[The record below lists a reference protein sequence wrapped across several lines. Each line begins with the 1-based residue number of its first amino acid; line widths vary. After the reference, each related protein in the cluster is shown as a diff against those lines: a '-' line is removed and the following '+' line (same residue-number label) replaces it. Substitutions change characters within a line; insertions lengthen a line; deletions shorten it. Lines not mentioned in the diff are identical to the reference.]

1 LFDGTRGNID
11 VEVTMSKVLIDIKG
25 QDFRKPDHDILPFFI
40 NRWSPRAMTGEEI
53 TREELMRMLEAGRW
67 AMSSFNN
74 QSWRFLYAFRNTT
87 PWEKFFGL
95 LGQSNQAWC
104 KNAAALI
111 VVVSKRT
118 FDHNGKPARTHTY
131 DTGAAWYSFALQG
144 VMMGLVVHGMQG
156 FDYDRAASELGVT
169 DEYQVE
175 AMAAVGRPGNKED
188 LPPAL
193 QEREI
198 PSQRKKVE
206 EFAFEGGFK
215 K

>member
-1 LFDGTRGNID
+1 
-11 VEVTMSKVLIDIKG
+11 MAKVLIDIKG
-25 QDFRKPDHDILPFFI
+25 QDFRKPDHDISSFFI

-53 TREELMRMLEAGRW
+53 AREELMRMLEAARW

-87 PWEKFFGL
+87 HWEKFFGL

-144 VMMGLVVHGMQG
+144 LMMGLVVHGMQG
-156 FDYDRAASELGVT
+156 FDYDKAASELGVT

-193 QEREI
+193 QERES

-206 EFAFEGGFK
+206 EFAFEGGFGK
-215 K
+215 

>member
-1 LFDGTRGNID
+1 
-11 VEVTMSKVLIDIKG
+11 MAKVLIDIKG
-25 QDFRKPDHDILPFFI
+25 QDFRKPDHEISPLFV

-53 TREELMRMLEAGRW
+53 TREELMRMLEAARW

-87 PWEKFFGL
+87 HWEKFFGL
-95 LGQSNQAWC
+95 LGQGNQAWC

-156 FDYDRAASELGVT
+156 FDYDKAALELGVT

-193 QEREI
+193 QERES

-206 EFAFEGGFK
+206 EFAFEGGFGK
-215 K
+215 